1 MRAWHFTGPGFP
13 LELVDIVDPTPGP
26 GEVLLD
32 VKAAGLCHS
41 DVSIMKGVLDVTSK
55 SPLVLGHEVAGIV
68 SRVGPGVTEVAIG
81 DAVGLAFDRDAA
93 MRGEIDTPGVSRDGG
108 FAMKTIGT
116 SGFLVP
122 IPEGVSFAQAAAGTD
137 AGMTAYHAVK
147 AVGQVGPGMKVG
159 IIGLGGLGLLA
170 ARIAVILGAEV
181 YAAEPKVA
189 LWSKAQALGVA
200 GCVADVL
207 ELQPRQLDVICDFA
221 GRAGTTAGAIEAVRS
236 EGRVVQVGQGVRDA
250 TISIHALTLKAV
262 ELIGSLGG
270 TGEDIAAV
278 YALIAS
284 GQLEPTIETITF
296 DDIPDGLERLKT
308 GSLEGR
314 LVAVYP

>member
-1 MRAWHFTGPGFP
+1 MKAWHFVAPGTP
-13 LELVDIVDPTPGP
+13 LELVDITEPIPGE
-26 GEVLLD
+26 GEVLVD
-32 VKAAGLCHS
+32 IKAAGLCHS

-55 SPLVLGHEVAGIV
+55 SPLVLGHEVAGVV
-68 SRVGPGVTEVAIG
+68 SRIGPGVTGVAVG
-81 DAVGLAFDRDAA
+81 DRVGLAFDRDAA

-108 FAMKTIGT
+108 FTMKTIGKA
-116 SGFLVP
+116 GFLVP
-122 IPEGVSFAQAAAGTD
+122 MPEGVSFAQAAAGTD

-147 AVGQVGPGMKVG
+147 VAGQVGPGMKVG

-181 YAAEPKVA
+181 YAADPKA
-189 LWSKAQALGVA
+189 SLWPKAQQLGVVD
-200 GCVADVL
+200 CVADVL
-207 ELQPRQLDVICDFA
+207 ELAPHGLDVICDFA
-221 GRAGTTAGAIEAVRS
+221 GRGTTTAGAIEVVRS
-236 EGRVVQVGQGVRDA
+236 EGRVVQVGQAVRDA

-270 TGEDIAAV
+270 TGEDIADI

-284 GQLEPTIETITF
+284 GQLTPTIEIIGF
-296 DDIPDGLERLKT
+296 DDIPAGLERLKV

-314 LVAVYP
+314 LVAEYS